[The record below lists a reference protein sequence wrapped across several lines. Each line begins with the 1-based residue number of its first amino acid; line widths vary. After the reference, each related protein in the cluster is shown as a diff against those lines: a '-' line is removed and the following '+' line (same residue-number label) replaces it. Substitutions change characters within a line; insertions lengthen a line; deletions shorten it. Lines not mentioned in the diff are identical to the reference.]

1 MKKLAAIVLLAIFT
15 FNIAGYQLLYNL
27 LASNSDATLELA
39 LDAKNYNDQD
49 LISIKQPT
57 NLPYYNNSKT
67 FQRIDGEVEID
78 GTTYKYVKCR
88 IYNDSLEMLCIPHVA
103 KMKIQQSKQ
112 DYAKIANDFQQDNNK
127 KKDGGDAKSF
137 QKQLSEY
144 EDLQPGLIAYNYV
157 LLNSNFGL
165 LKTSLHFKHFPN
177 TAEQPPDAV
186 FAA

>member
-27 LASNSDATLELA
+27 LASKSDAMLELA
-39 LDAKNYNDQD
+39 LDAKHYNDKD

-78 GTTYKYVKCR
+78 GVKYKYVKCR

-103 KMKIQQSKQ
+103 KMKI
-112 DYAKIANDFQQDNNK
+112 DAAENAYAKVANDFQQDNDK
-127 KKDGGDAKSF
+127 KKSGSPSKSF
-137 QKQLSEY
+137 QKTLSEY
-144 EDLQPGLIAYNYV
+144 ETLHLPNAARSFCIINNTFVSFNTLIENKC
-157 LLNSNFGL
+157 F
-165 LKTSLHFKHFPN
+165 FN
-177 TAEQPPDAV
+177 TVEQPPDGNTA
-186 FAA
+186 

>member
-27 LASNSDATLELA
+27 LASKSDATLELA

-78 GTTYKYVKCR
+78 GAKYKYVKCR

-103 KMKIQQSKQ
+103 KMKINAAENA
-112 DYAKIANDFQQDNNK
+112 YAKVANDFQQDDSK
-127 KKDGGDAKSF
+127 KKSGSSTKSF
-137 QKQLSEY
+137 QKTMSEY
-144 EDLQPGLIAYNYV
+144 ETLNLSNAAGSFCIINNTFVSFNTLIENNRFFNMV
-157 LLNSNFGL
+157 
-165 LKTSLHFKHFPN
+165 
-177 TAEQPPDAV
+177 EQPPDA
-186 FAA
+186 AMA

>member
-1 MKKLAAIVLLAIFT
+1 MRKLAAILLLFIFT
-15 FNIAGYQLLYNL
+15 FNMVGYQLLFNYF
-27 LASNSDATLELA
+27 SQQSDTVLELA
-39 LDAKNYNDQD
+39 LDQD
-49 LISIKQPT
+49 KYSDNQLISIKQPT
-57 NLPYYNNSKT
+57 NLPYYSNSKT
-67 FQRIDGEVEID
+67 FNRVDGEVEID

-112 DYAKIANDFQQDNNK
+112 DYSKIANDFQQDNNK
-127 KKDGGDAKSF
+127 KKDGSDTKSF

-144 EDLQPGLIAYNYV
+144 EDLQHELIAYNYV
-157 LLNSNFGL
+157 LLNSNFAL
-165 LKTSLHFKHFPN
+165 LKTPFYFKHFPN